1 MKIERINDDDLDIY
15 VNPYNFKLVAC
26 YDKDSLV
33 KFIKDILTKIDIRY
47 KINWCGFYK
56 IKAYFNSKVGM
67 FLNVIKIDDN
77 DFNNEADY
85 RIILFRNDKFLFETD
100 DYDIIKD
107 KKNIKFYNNLF
118 YIDVDDI
125 DDIIP
130 FIDMGRIIYGDE
142 SKKILLQSKNL
153 K

>member
-1 MKIERINDDDLDIY
+1 MLEIK
-15 VNPYNFKLVAC
+15 KLNYSYPDGKKA
-26 YDKDSLV
+26 L
-33 KFIKDILTKIDIRY
+33 KDI
-47 KINWCGFYK
+47 N
-56 IKAYFNSKVGM
+56 
-67 FLNVIKIDDN
+67 IKIDDN

-85 RIILFRNDKFLFETD
+85 RIILFKNDKFLFETD

-142 SKKILLQSKNL
+142 SKKILLQAKNL